1 MTTTAEKNKTTT
13 LLAKALAE
21 SYILLLKT
29 HNFHWNVTGSNFYSL
44 HKLFE
49 DQYTELFAAVD
60 ELAERIRAL
69 GSKAPGSFAEFSK
82 LSNISEA
89 TNNLD
94 ANAMLTELCKS
105 NNDIVETLIQLRDA
119 ADQDEDK
126 ETEDIAI
133 SRIQTHQKNAWML
146 DSSRN

>member
-1 MTTTAEKNKTTT
+1 MATTAQKNKTVT
-13 LLAKALAE
+13 LLAKALAD

-29 HNFHWNVTGSNFYSL
+29 HNFHWNITGPNFYSL

-69 GSKAPGSFAEFSK
+69 GEKAPGSFLEFSK

-89 TNNLD
+89 TTDLD
-94 ANAMLTELCKS
+94 ANSMVSELCKS
-105 NNDIVETLIQLRDA
+105 NNEIVETLIQLRDA
-119 ADQDEDK
+119 ADAEEDK

-133 SRIQTHQKNAWML
+133 SRIQIHQKNAWML
-146 DSSRN
+146 NSSKN